1 MRQKREKYVPRHR
14 QPTAASAAKAAPR
27 KVLHTSVLFSG
38 VAVAAT
44 TGAVST
50 GVLSS
55 PVQLGTAAAGTTA
68 DTQGSDELQADFE
81 RVEREAALSRSQGR
95 EATSTQGNGGGKH
108 RAAPAQEDD
117 LSDED
122 PREIGRALLPEYG
135 FSADQ
140 FGCLDALYVSESDW
154 DVHADNPTSS
164 AYGIPQ
170 ALTEMHELPPG
181 YMNDPEVQIRWG
193 LGYIQDSYGTP
204 CSAWSFKQAND
215 WY

>member
-1 MRQKREKYVPRHR
+1 MRQKREKYVPKHR
-14 QPTAASAAKAAPR
+14 QPTAAAVAKAAPR

-50 GVLSS
+50 GVVSS
-55 PVQLGTAAAGTTA
+55 PVQLGTAASGTTA
-68 DTQGSDELQADFE
+68 DAHGSDELQRDYE
-81 RVEREAALSRSQGR
+81 RVEREVALSRSQSR
-95 EATSTQGNGGGKH
+95 EDTSTADKGGKH
-108 RAAPAQEDD
+108 RAAPPDD

-122 PREIGRALLPEYG
+122 PREIGRTLLPEYG

-154 DVHADNPTSS
+154 EVHADNPTSS

-170 ALTEMHELPPG
+170 ALTEMHDLPPG
-181 YMNDPEVQIRWG
+181 YMTDPEVQIRWG
-193 LGYIQDSYGTP
+193 LQYIQDSYGTP
-204 CSAWSFKQAND
+204 CSAWEFKQSND